1 MNTSTAHAVMLVG
14 LALAAAVAAVCF
26 LRHHCVRKARK
37 VGTMDP
43 AGGSIYDAGPAPAPA
58 PGSIYDPVPAPDP
71 AGRFVDTGAVGAGV
85 GQQQRPSRPDAQ
97 VAAKFSAVELVTGQ
111 PVEATWGIMN
121 LMGLQDA
128 AAADFLTGKEKMVSA
143 EFSGAGVSAE
153 HRDNFRRVSQGLAF
167 AGHPTTAQPLD
178 ALLQH
183 DDAITAV
190 S

>member
-1 MNTSTAHAVMLVG
+1 MSQLLEDEMNEELVVDVP
-14 LALAAAVAAVCF
+14 AAQTP
-26 LRHHCVRKARK
+26 LNW
-37 VGTMDP
+37 DN
-43 AGGSIYDAGPAPAPA
+43 PAPAP
-58 PGSIYDPVPAPDP
+58 DPS
-71 AGRFVDTGAVGAGV
+71 GRFVDAGAVGAGV
-85 GQQQRPSRPDAQ
+85 GQQQQRPSRPDAQ

-111 PVEATWGIMN
+111 PVEATWGIMS

-128 AAADFLTGKEKMVSA
+128 AAAAFLTGKEKMVAA

-167 AGHPTTAQPLD
+167 AGHPATAQPLD